1 LLADNDIDRGFVVG
15 IAKDGHRQREDDAQL
30 SISGPTAVIVGLCD
44 RLPAPR
50 TSGNHRDSHR
60 RLVMPARNEE
70 SRLPR
75 CLDAPVTAKTVFQ
88 ERHPEGPAVRIIVV
102 VDLSTD
108 RTLHVA
114 EQWPGI
120 ETVLSACG
128 RVGAAEPRGWITC
141 WPPRHT
147 ATGPRASGSL
157 APTPIPRCPA
167 IGWSIIFRPP
177 AAVRR

>member
-1 LLADNDIDRGFVVG
+1 VV
-15 IAKDGHRQREDDAQL
+15 
-30 SISGPTAVIVGLCD
+30 V
-44 RLPAPR
+44 
-50 TSGNHRDSHR
+50 
-60 RLVMPARNEE
+60 PARNEE

-75 CLDAPVTAKTVFQ
+75 CLDALVTAKAAFK